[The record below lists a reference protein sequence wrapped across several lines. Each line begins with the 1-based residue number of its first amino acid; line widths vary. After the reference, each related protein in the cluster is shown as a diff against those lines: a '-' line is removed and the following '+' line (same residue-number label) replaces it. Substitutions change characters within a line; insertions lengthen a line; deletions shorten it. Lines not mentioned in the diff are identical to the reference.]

1 MKNETLAFF
10 AKAGVLSGVQIKSEE
25 SESQR
30 VSDER
35 PAALFARFADLFWHG
50 VAFTPSVQ
58 PNITGNAY

>member
-1 MKNETLAFF
+1 
-10 AKAGVLSGVQIKSEE
+10 LSGVHIKSEE
-25 SESQR
+25 SESLR
-30 VSDER
+30 VSEER